1 MLKEIRNYFIT
12 GLVALI
18 PLWATV
24 SIIMAVVNL
33 VEKRFGPVVEL
44 AIGQQ
49 THGLLSLGLT
59 FIIILGVG
67 AIARNVIGKKLIDM
81 GEKFLNKIPIVRKI
95 YFTVQQLVSGLF
107 LRNKTAFEDVVL
119 IEFPKEEVYQIG
131 FLTNDNTGE
140 ISDKTEQVLVN
151 VFVPTTPNP
160 TSGRL
165 ALVPQDEII
174 DLDMTVEEGLKYVVS
189 AGTVIPEFRGE
200 YNGSK
205 NQTIN

>member
-1 MLKEIRNYFIT
+1 MLKRMRNYFIA
-12 GLVALI
+12 GLVALL
-18 PLWATV
+18 PLWATI

-33 VEKRFGPVVEL
+33 VEKRFGSLVEL
-44 AIGQQ
+44 AVGYD

-59 FIIILGVG
+59 LIIILGVG
-67 AIARNVIGKKLIDM
+67 IIARNVIGEKLIEM
-81 GEKFLNKIPIVRKI
+81 GENFLDKIPIVRKI

-119 IEFPKEEVYQIG
+119 VEFPKDDIYQIG
-131 FLTNDNTGE
+131 FLTNEKTGE
-140 ISDKTEQVLVN
+140 ISNKTEQVLVN

-165 ALVPQDEII
+165 ALVPQEEII

-189 AGTVIPEFRGE
+189 AGTVIPELRGE
-200 YNGSK
+200 DNGS
-205 NQTIN
+205 TD

>member
-140 ISDKTEQVLVN
+140 ISNKTEQKLVN

-165 ALVPQDEII
+165 ALVPQEEII

-200 YNGSK
+200 NNGSED
-205 NQTIN
+205 QTIN